1 MSVNEYSQFEDHAE
15 ALAYLGERQSE
26 IFGELMNE
34 IDNYIEA
41 VYPDYTLH
49 QQTVSK
55 FLVLKQT
62 YTELV
67 QQINR
72 KIDEL
77 EQILLQSGFFE

>member
-1 MSVNEYSQFEDHAE
+1 MSENKYSQFKDRAE

-34 IDNYIEA
+34 VDDYIEA
-41 VYPDYTLH
+41 VYSNYSLH

-55 FLVLKQT
+55 LLALKQT

-72 KIDEL
+72 KVDEL
-77 EQILLQSGFFE
+77 EQILNESGFFE